1 VEHRAAVPG
10 AADARL
16 VIVSRT
22 GINDD
27 VQADL
32 VLGPDEIVAAWA

>member
-1 VEHRAAVPG
+1 
-10 AADARL
+10 L

-22 GINDD
+22 GVDAD
-27 VQADL
+27 VHADL